1 MKTYAQLCWAKH
13 SNPVVMGFRPS
24 AEWSTKGVVRVGTDT
39 SERAVNAIWFALQH
53 SARLGMLALHVLQ
66 ESHYACPDAQNR
78 FAECQSLYQQLDS
91 KAKARWGT
99 NDPFKGS
106 W

>member
-1 MKTYAQLCWAKH
+1 
-13 SNPVVMGFRPS
+13 
-24 AEWSTKGVVRVGTDT
+24 
-39 SERAVNAIWFALQH
+39 
-53 SARLGMLALHVLQ
+53 MLALHVLQ